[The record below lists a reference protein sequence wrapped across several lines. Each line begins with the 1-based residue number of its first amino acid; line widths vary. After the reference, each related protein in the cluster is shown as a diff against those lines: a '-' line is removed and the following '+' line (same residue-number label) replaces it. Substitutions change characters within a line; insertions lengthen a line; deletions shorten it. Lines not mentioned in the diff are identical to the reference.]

1 VTRRLFLF
9 LVFDWLFFWRY
20 RTYAGIRFRRIRE
33 GTSPNRYLLIHGN
46 EETAR
51 QVLTRHMNQNPGT
64 AHLVT
69 SSERNVRIRGVV
81 IDPNRL
87 FSRLGAEVSL
97 RRLNPDLSTAQMND
111 VLQFLDRERPKLLQA
126 LLPPQ
131 GGLLIATHN
140 NSQGYSLSDE
150 IPISDKIAVKQ
161 PNQLHEF
168 FLCTHPDDFEKTV
181 QGPYNVVLQ
190 NSPADDDGSLS
201 RLAAKQGV
209 RYCNLEVGLGK
220 EAVQREMLDWLVKTV
235 G

>member
-1 VTRRLFLF
+1 MK
-9 LVFDWLFFWRY
+9 
-20 RTYAGIRFRRIRE
+20 
-33 GTSPNRYLLIHGN
+33 
-46 EETAR
+46 
-51 QVLTRHMNQNPGT
+51 RHQGT

-69 SSERNVRIRGVV
+69 SSERNVTIQGAV

-97 RRLNPDLSTAQMND
+97 RRLNPEMGTARMNE
-111 VLQFLDRERPKLLQA
+111 VLQFLDRERPRLLQA
-126 LLPPQ
+126 LLPPK

-161 PNQLHEF
+161 PDQLHEF
-168 FLCTHPDDFEKTV
+168 LLCTDPGDFEKIV
-181 QGPYNVVLQ
+181 VGPYNVVLQ

-201 RLAAKQGV
+201 RLAAKHGV
-209 RYCNLEVGLGK
+209 RYCNLEVAVGK
-220 EAVQREMLDWLVKTV
+220 EDLQREMLDWLVKTI